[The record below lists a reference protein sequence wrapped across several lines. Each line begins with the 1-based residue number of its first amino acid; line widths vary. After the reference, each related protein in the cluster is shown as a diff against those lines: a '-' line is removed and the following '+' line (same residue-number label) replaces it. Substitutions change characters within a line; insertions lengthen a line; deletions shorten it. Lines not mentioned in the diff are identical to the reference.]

1 MNHDAQV
8 DGIKVVLSW
17 KEQTRNNLKLINIF
31 SIYTNKL
38 RDFESFSI
46 PNWLWQKFLGA
57 SMLQNTWML
66 LSSIRE

>member
-31 SIYTNKL
+31 SIYTKL

-46 PNWLWQKFLGA
+46 PN
-57 SMLQNTWML
+57 
-66 LSSIRE
+66 